1 MNIGI
6 AGGTGLV
13 GRALALRLLEAGHAV
28 RIFSRSSE
36 VPIFFRN
43 RKNLEI
49 AGGDFPKPERL
60 EGLDGIVNLAGA
72 PIVGVRWT
80 KKVKE
85 EIRSS
90 RVNYTENLVSSISKI
105 TGTPPKVFIQGSA
118 IGYYGSFENET
129 VDFSE
134 SSAPGTDDLA
144 SLCVDW
150 ETASEPLTKLGIR
163 LVPIRI
169 GIVLSP
175 YGGALK
181 KMLSPFRL
189 GLGGPIGSGRQFF
202 SWIHIEDMIGAIVYL
217 LENPNLSGA
226 FNLAAPNPVN
236 NEVFSKTLAHIL
248 KRPAFFRVP
257 ATILKILYQEG
268 AEVILK
274 GQKVVPERLQKSGFT
289 FLYPKLDAALRN
301 LLASNPTDARV
312 MDGP

>member
-80 KKVKE
+80 EKVKE

-105 TGTPPKVFIQGSA
+105 AGTPPKVFIQGSA

-289 FLYPKLDAALRN
+289 FLYPKLDAALQN
-301 LLASNPTDARV
+301 LLASNPTDPV
-312 MDGP
+312 